1 MQVLDGITAAQTT
14 MAVVKRLTGTAAKVA
29 KLDIK
34 AAFDSVSHAA
44 AFQWLMACEPCAEAV
59 GLMNLCFGTSVQLG
73 FGGVEKTLPM
83 SKGIMQGSAYS
94 ADLFSRIMD
103 WYLAPVAERFGE
115 QFPGW
120 EEKIRGL
127 PHFLI
132 YADDLIVFSDTEAGL
147 RAITEVLR
155 TIGLVVNPEKCRVL
169 NDVGGTCP
177 GIWLPRHARPLQ
189 GEDHLLFLGVPLGHT
204 AGTQLVMSHLL
215 RKTSNTYF
223 GFNRLLDDGAT
234 PLALRF
240 QLFESYIAAK
250 WQWAAPAMY
259 PDTRS
264 LKTIEGNKNTD
275 LLSLCRV
282 GTDPLLPWLENT
294 VSRRRAVR
302 LACMIAKGPDWRRM
316 WLCRLWN
323 YYGHLA
329 RSPIQHPMRVLL
341 NVCSS
346 SNLRRGLKASWV
358 SDLPIRKLQKICAV
372 IAPDHVRAAAGLWEV
387 CAQDRKVW
395 QKLQKE
401 WLQHWLP
408 KSREPQPT
416 VEYLLQRQLVLLKR
430 KSAAEQMF
438 LRPAR
443 DVLEA
448 PYRTGAMI
456 IAEAPKQPTSAIWL
470 LQEGDG
476 CQLVLM
482 LQGQDVR
489 HAISV
494 QVRPYDASPLGQALA
509 LLTTG
514 AKLVSLL
521 ESFGRPNVRLI
532 APAAVYRRDIFQET
546 VALGHLAD
554 LAELKRVLDLLPTG
568 TMMLRPQ
575 KLSDRVSRHLARFMP
590 VPMPTKY
597 LLRTV
602 DFGHA
607 VFGEDFRTVHRG
619 LWQLLNL

>member
-1 MQVLDGITAAQTT
+1 
-14 MAVVKRLTGTAAKVA
+14 MAV
-29 KLDIK
+29 
-34 AAFDSVSHAA
+34 
-44 AFQWLMACEPCAEAV
+44 
-59 GLMNLCFGTSVQLG
+59 
-73 FGGVEKTLPM
+73 
-83 SKGIMQGSAYS
+83 
-94 ADLFSRIMD
+94 
-103 WYLAPVAERFGE
+103 
-115 QFPGW
+115 
-120 EEKIRGL
+120 
-127 PHFLI
+127 
-132 YADDLIVFSDTEAGL
+132 
-147 RAITEVLR
+147 
-155 TIGLVVNPEKCRVL
+155 
-169 NDVGGTCP
+169 
-177 GIWLPRHARPLQ
+177 
-189 GEDHLLFLGVPLGHT
+189 
-204 AGTQLVMSHLL
+204 
-215 RKTSNTYF
+215 
-223 GFNRLLDDGAT
+223 
-234 PLALRF
+234 
-240 QLFESYIAAK
+240 
-250 WQWAAPAMY
+250 AAPAMY

-264 LKTIEGNKNTD
+264 LKTIEGNKNTY

-282 GTDPLLPWLENT
+282 GTDPLLPWLGNT
-294 VSRRRAVR
+294 ASRRRAVR
-302 LACMIAKGPDWRRM
+302 LACMIAEGPDWRRM
-316 WLCRLWN
+316 CLCRLWN

-358 SDLPIRKLQKICAV
+358 SDLPVRKLQKICAV

-443 DVLEA
+443 DVL
-448 PYRTGAMI
+448 T
-456 IAEAPKQPTSAIWL
+456 EAPKQPTSAIWL

-494 QVRPYDASPLGQALA
+494 LVRPYDANPLGQALA

-521 ESFGRPNVRLI
+521 ESFWQAECPLDRTGGGLPKGYLSGNSCPGASCRSGRAKTCTRLASYRNHDVEASEVVR
-532 APAAVYRRDIFQET
+532 QS
-546 VALGHLAD
+546 VASPRSLYAGSHAD
-554 LAELKRVLDLLPTG
+554 K
-568 TMMLRPQ
+568 
-575 KLSDRVSRHLARFMP
+575 VSP
-590 VPMPTKY
+590 
-597 LLRTV
+597 
-602 DFGHA
+602 
-607 VFGEDFRTVHRG
+607 
-619 LWQLLNL
+619 